1 MENIPILKFEPN
13 RVRRLYLGGAGI
25 DRLQGRAPAEDGYFP
40 EEWIAS
46 CIEGNTREF
55 QAPGHGLSRVRTGE
69 GEMRFIDLLREQG
82 AELLGERHF
91 KRYGATPA
99 VLTKLLD
106 SAIRLP
112 VQCHPTVADAKR
124 LWNAPC
130 GKTEAWIILS
140 ARPDSYIFLGFNG
153 KFDWEVFLA
162 ESLAGEY
169 RRGFEMMHRIP
180 VSAGEVYV
188 VYGGLPHAIG
198 PGVTMVE
205 VMEPSDLTINP
216 EARCGDREISPEKR
230 FGGIDP
236 RQALEVFERTGYSAS
251 AIRERC
257 APKPEPLP
265 GGGLRLIDRDRVGF
279 FGAERYRVSG
289 AGEILRPEPEFRIG
303 VVAAGSVEIGGM
315 GLRCGESFFIPYGAG
330 PIRAEGD
337 GELVVILPPRA

>member
-1 MENIPILKFEPN
+1 MNELSILKFEPN

-25 DRLQGRAPAEDGYFP
+25 DRLQGRFPGVDDYFP

-55 QAPGHGLSRVRTGE
+55 QSPGHGLSRVRIGAGE
-69 GEMRFIDLLREQG
+69 VRFIDLLRERG
-82 AELLGERHF
+82 AELLGPAHF
-91 KRYGATPA
+91 ARYGATPA

-112 VQCHPTVADAKR
+112 VQCHPTVPDAKR

-140 ARPDSYIFLGFNG
+140 ARPDSYIYLGFNEW
-153 KFDWEVFLA
+153 FDRGRFLA

-169 RRGFEMMHRIP
+169 RSGFDMMHKIP
-180 VSAGEVYV
+180 VAPGEVYV

-230 FGGIDP
+230 FGGIEP
-236 RQALEVFERTGYSAS
+236 ERALEIFDRTCYSAA

-257 APKPEPLP
+257 APPPEPLP
-265 GGGLRLIDRDRVGF
+265 GGGVRLIDRDRVGF
-279 FGAERYRVSG
+279 FGAERYRC
-289 AGEILRPEPEFRIG
+289 AGRTEIFRPEPGFRVGAVTAGNIA
-303 VVAAGSVEIGGM
+303 VAGAPLRAGD
-315 GLRCGESFFIPYGAG
+315 SFFVPFGAG
-330 PIRAEGD
+330 PVRVEGE

>member
-1 MENIPILKFEPN
+1 MEKIQLENIPILKFEPN

-25 DRLQGRAPAEDGYFP
+25 DRLQGHAPAEDGYFP

-69 GEMRFIDLLREQG
+69 GEVRFIDLLREHG

-198 PGVTMVE
+198 PGVTM
-205 VMEPSDLTINP
+205 
-216 EARCGDREISPEKR
+216 
-230 FGGIDP
+230 GIDP

-257 APKPEPLP
+257 VPKPEPLP

-315 GLRCGESFFIPYGAG
+315 SLRCGESFFIPYGAG